1 MRSVYVYRM
10 KEEKTIFK
18 LLAGIEP
25 HIRDP
30 FYTRLVNQQL
40 FK

>member
-1 MRSVYVYRM
+1 M

-25 HIRDP
+25 HIYVLPVRRVKH
-30 FYTRLVNQQL
+30 YTTRTNHAGNASS
-40 FK
+40 

>member
-1 MRSVYVYRM
+1 M

-25 HIRDP
+25 HI
-30 FYTRLVNQQL
+30 FGLLVRRVNHRK
-40 FK
+40 FGYA